1 MLALT
6 LSQNGNILYKFY
18 RHLLPKIKNNQ
29 KFPKYFKLQ
38 CLLLLTVLIFLCS
51 KNKKRRR
58 RIGIL
63 IFFQNSDTLPFCLLC
78 TIVGILQL
86 KSSLDKTALSSN
98 YKVSIN
104 QINLFWCVKMLNLI
118 DYFKNIVFLD
128 ITIMFQTS
136 PLSVSN
142 EQAFNTCFP

>member
-1 MLALT
+1 MDD
-6 LSQNGNILYKFY
+6 
-18 RHLLPKIKNNQ
+18 
-29 KFPKYFKLQ
+29 
-38 CLLLLTVLIFLCS
+38 LIVLCS
-51 KNKKRRR
+51 KNKNRRR

-78 TIVGILQL
+78 TIVEILQL
-86 KSSLDKTALSSN
+86 KSSLDKKALSSN

-104 QINLFWCVKMLNLI
+104 QINLFWCVKMLNLM

-136 PLSVSN
+136 PLSISN
-142 EQAFNTCFP
+142 AQAYKFVHKLNYWI